1 MVAFSEHNTH
11 QARSFKQVL
20 DAEDDPKKAIDDYL
34 VSVYTTLQEIRQS
47 TEQARTLTERR
58 KSACEENDAQIV
70 RFENLAKKAL
80 SAGNED
86 DARVFLAKKQELL
99 EAQVELRQDFE
110 AADAASDA
118 MSEAYDDLVEHF
130 EALKDRKE
138 DLLLKLLEANVRT
151 QAGSVSTQS
160 QSADA
165 ALEAFSQI
173 DEETTRLIDKAHALT
188 LLDEGKSLQLEQL
201 EQKYA
206 T

>member
-1 MVAFSEHNTH
+1 
-11 QARSFKQVL
+11 
-20 DAEDDPKKAIDDYL
+20 
-34 VSVYTTLQEIRQS
+34 
-47 TEQARTLTERR
+47 
-58 KSACEENDAQIV
+58 
-70 RFENLAKKAL
+70 
-80 SAGNED
+80 
-86 DARVFLAKKQELL
+86 
-99 EAQVELRQDFE
+99 
-110 AADAASDA
+110 

-151 QAGSVSTQS
+151 QAGNVSAHS

-188 LLDEGKSLQLEQL
+188 LLDAGTSLQLEQL